1 MCYIVIVIS
10 WCRPAETDTYVSVAL
25 AIPNIIWDS
34 ESIISIMFYTVV
46 YKPTTYHLLTNLLF
60 LMDGFIPHTG
70 IYQTCFWVLTEV
82 ILLLQ
87 EEIRNEEEEIIKKVI
102 EEKMDIRYGF

>member
-1 MCYIVIVIS
+1 
-10 WCRPAETDTYVSVAL
+10 
-25 AIPNIIWDS
+25 
-34 ESIISIMFYTVV
+34 
-46 YKPTTYHLLTNLLF
+46 
-60 LMDGFIPHTG
+60 MDGFIPHTG